1 MSESRGYNGNPL
13 IKDDGVVQEYTEQE
27 LNEYIRCS
35 QDPAY
40 FCKTYLKIIHVDHG
54 LVPFELYPYQDEMFK
69 QFKDNRFNI
78 VLAARQAGKSVG
90 VCGWLCWRALFHS
103 EKTLAILANK
113 GATAREMLGRITLM
127 LENVP
132 FFLQPGCR
140 AVNKASIEFS
150 NNTKI
155 VAAAT
160 SGSSIRGLSVSD
172 LYIDEMGFIE
182 RCEEFFTS
190 TYPVIAS
197 GKDTRVIITST
208 PNGIGNLFYR
218 MWENAATGVSDFHP
232 IKITWRDVP
241 GRDDEWKRQ
250 TIANTSELQFAQEH
264 EVEFHGSSETLVDA
278 NTLLGLKAHE
288 VELLVSNVKVY
299 REPEPG
305 HEYVMTVDVSKGR
318 GADYSTFTIF
328 DVSGETFRQVAT
340 FRDSML
346 SPMIYPDLI
355 YKFAIRYNE
364 AIVIVENNDVGVV
377 VCNGLYYDLE
387 YENVFVESY
396 VKKGGVGVTMT
407 KLVKRV
413 GCSNLKDLLESGQLE
428 VVDKDTIFEL
438 TCFCRKG
445 SSYEATEGNHDD
457 MVMNLVLFA
466 WFVATEAFGE
476 INPVD
481 LKCLMHSDRLAQMEE
496 EVLDIPLLIDDGV
509 EDSYVSEGM
518 LQAKQEAL
526 DWMS

>member
-1 MSESRGYNGNPL
+1 MATGFYNGNPN
-13 IKDDGVVQEYTEQE
+13 IKDDGVVQNYSEHE
-27 LNEYIRCS
+27 LNEYIKCS
-35 QDPAY
+35 QDPGY
-40 FCKTYLKIIHVDHG
+40 FCRTYLKIIHVDHG
-54 LVPFELYPYQDEMFK
+54 LVPFELYPYQDEMFRE
-69 QFKDNRFNI
+69 FRANRFNI

-103 EKTLAILANK
+103 EKTIAILANK

-140 AVNKASIEFS
+140 AVNKGSIEFS

-155 VAAAT
+155 IAAAT

-172 LYIDEMGFIE
+172 LYIDEMAFIE

-218 MWENAATGVSDFHP
+218 MWENAITEVSEFHP

-241 GRDDEWKRQ
+241 GRDEEWKRV
-250 TIANTSELQFAQEH
+250 TIGNTSEMQFAQEH
-264 EVEFHGSSETLVDA
+264 DVEFQGSSDTLIDS
-278 NTLLGLKAHE
+278 NILISLKHRE
-288 VELLVSNVKVY
+288 PEIIPSKVKVY
-299 REPEPG
+299 FEPEAD
-305 HEYVMTVDVSKGR
+305 HNYVITVDVSKGR
-318 GADYSTFTIF
+318 GSDYSTFSIF
-328 DVSGETFRQVAT
+328 DITGTTFRQVAT
-340 FRDSML
+340 YRDNMI

-355 YKFAIRYNE
+355 YKFAMIYNE
-364 AIVIVENNDVGVV
+364 AIVIIENNDAGVV
-377 VCNGLYYDLE
+377 VCNGLYYDIE

-407 KLVKRV
+407 KSVKRV
-413 GCSNLKDLLESGQLE
+413 GCSNLKDILEGGRLQIY
-428 VVDKDTIFEL
+428 DKDTIFEL
-438 TCFCRKG
+438 SVFCQKG
-445 SSYEATEGNHDD
+445 TSYEATEGNHDD

-466 WFVATEAFGE
+466 WFVSTEAFGE
-476 INPVD
+476 INPMD
-481 LKCLMHSDRLAQMEE
+481 LKDMLHSDKLDAMND
-496 EVLDIPLLIDDGV
+496 EVMDMPVIIDDGTG
-509 EDSYVSEGM
+509 DSHVSEGM
-518 LQAKQEAL
+518 ARAKQEAL
-526 DWMS
+526 DWLA